1 MSKKYTSAEANKLL
15 RALMDE
21 SSMIL
26 NDESN
31 TCTFHAAVGESIE
44 DVRPEYSFSETT
56 RKLNELK
63 DKMLVVKHAINVFN
77 VSTVVPGTDG
87 LTVDQVLVLLPKMTQ
102 RQKKL
107 REMVKAKKMERVSGF
122 RVSGNIIDYIHTNFD
137 REEVKAEYERLTEE
151 LNALRMNL
159 DLLNNTV
166 AEVEIDI

>member
-31 TCTFHAAVGESIE
+31 TCTFHAAVGES
-44 DVRPEYSFSETT
+44 
-56 RKLNELK
+56 LNELR
-63 DKMLVVKHAINVFN
+63 DKMLVVKHAVNVFN
-77 VSTVVPGTDG
+77 VSTFVPGTDG

-107 REMVKAKKMERVSGF
+107 REMVKAQKMERVSGF